1 MNLARILTTIM
12 IVAAIAAAVSAPL
25 NGGEVPAEFTSCADG
40 GFIYLV
46 EADSG
51 GYYALVGLPS
61 SLRSE
66 YENHTV
72 RITVNGTYYQSNP
85 SQYPRADANFHG
97 LIYVT
102 QYVLNGVTSTITNQI
117 SPTTMTVGTG
127 LATLTPIR
135 ASGLLDY
142 STEYCAATLV
152 ITSGSNS
159 GTPGLAIPGFTPL
172 SIILGF
178 MIGMAILMIWKTS
191 SKSKQSAK

>member
-1 MNLARILTTIM
+1 M
-12 IVAAIAAAVSAPL
+12 IVAAIAGAVSAPL
-25 NGGEVPAEFTSCADG
+25 SGGEVPAEFASCTGG
-40 GFIYLV
+40 GFIYFI

-51 GYYALVGLPS
+51 GYYAIVGLPS

-72 RITVNGTYYQSNP
+72 RIVVSGTYYPSNP
-85 SQYPRADANFHG
+85 SQYPRADSDFHG

-102 QYVLNGVTSTITNQI
+102 AYVLNGVTSTITNQI

-135 ASGLLDY
+135 ISGLLDY

-152 ITSGSNS
+152 TPSGSNS
-159 GTPGLAIPGFTPL
+159 GAPGLAIPGFTPL

-178 MIGMAILMIWKTS
+178 MMGMAILMIWKTR
-191 SKSKQSAK
+191 SKSKQSAQMT